1 MTNQM
6 RAVITP
12 WPQAAADLGQ
22 QVRQVGLPH
31 LRDVLFQA
39 YRTVDPTMAVLPEE
53 LYQIEKRKFDAI
65 SVGRFDAP
73 YFAEQAQ
80 IARNIASQVDF
91 AAYLKGYGT
100 YAGEMVK
107 AIVANASMTDDP
119 QQVALLACSWVHSA
133 FEDAA
138 VAMNEFFETAAQE
151 DAAAQ
156 NALSAALRALA
167 TQDLRYRIGA
177 DVPAKIAQARD
188 DYNDAVRALSNTVG
202 SIDITTHDLSVKID
216 ELARGADTLAARSQD
231 QAQVLAK
238 VADIVTHF
246 TQVLSDTDRS
256 TQDATARA
264 TNASQM
270 LQATKTSI
278 AQTETVMGNI
288 AGAFKEIHAALDKI
302 DAIAMQTNLLSINAT
317 IEAAHA
323 GDAGRGFAV
332 VAGEVRRLSHTASGL
347 AMSIREVLDVAKNLT
362 EDGVKQVSHSSSV
375 LGDGVTLVGDIETQI
390 SQIAQIIRAQ
400 SGALATITAQIGELD
415 GATKSNAAL
424 SADSS
429 AATASLRARAQD
441 LRGNVALFKIDHGG
455 DGLMRRADTA
465 PAA

>member
-1 MTNQM
+1 M
-6 RAVITP
+6 
-12 WPQAAADLGQ
+12 
-22 QVRQVGLPH
+22 
-31 LRDVLFQA
+31 
-39 YRTVDPTMAVLPEE
+39 
-53 LYQIEKRKFDAI
+53 
-65 SVGRFDAP
+65 
-73 YFAEQAQ
+73 
-80 IARNIASQVDF
+80 DF

-107 AIVANASMTDDP
+107 AIVANAPMTDDP
-119 QQVALLACSWVHSA
+119 QRVAQLACSWVHSA

-238 VADIVTHF
+238 VADIVAHF

-264 TNASQM
+264 TDASQM
-270 LQATKTSI
+270 MQATKTSI

-302 DAIAMQTNLLSINAT
+302 DAIAMQ
-317 IEAAHA
+317 
-323 GDAGRGFAV
+323 G
-332 VAGEVRRLSHTASGL
+332 
-347 AMSIREVLDVAKNLT
+347 
-362 EDGVKQVSHSSSV
+362 
-375 LGDGVTLVGDIETQI
+375 
-390 SQIAQIIRAQ
+390 
-400 SGALATITAQIGELD
+400 
-415 GATKSNAAL
+415 AAL
-424 SADSS
+424 PLSQARCGACRIPHRALPCRSARFWMSPK
-429 AATASLRARAQD
+429 T
-441 LRGNVALFKIDHGG
+441 
-455 DGLMRRADTA
+455 
-465 PAA
+465 